1 MNSAD
6 DQAVNASNRMRN
18 LARSRSGSFDTLTSS
33 IMSQSASPINGSP
46 EKVGEGSRKSSL
58 NAVSTPPS
66 AKVAGESDEEGYVTA
81 EEEDGDGEGDR
92 TVTALPET
100 VSETRMSPEVPS
112 TATGSATEERSVQME
127 NASSSGIRG
136 LMGRMRL

>member
-1 MNSAD
+1 
-6 DQAVNASNRMRN
+6 
-18 LARSRSGSFDTLTSS
+18 
-33 IMSQSASPINGSP
+33 MSQSTSPINGSP

-81 EEEDGDGEGDR
+81 EDEDEDEDGDVEGDR
-92 TVTALPET
+92 TITAQPET
-100 VSETRMSPEVPS
+100 VQQARPGPEVPS
-112 TATGSATEERSVQME
+112 TAAEGMPEERSASTE